1 MKANNSDL
9 LSFLVFFLYLFNVI
23 FAAIFFAV
31 ILLSGGL
38 QVIKVPS
45 TERGNAHS
53 FVVQKNLLDLKRKWG
68 NWRILT
74 CSFFQ

>member
-31 ILLSGGL
+31 IWCFLVGCRLLRYHPL
-38 QVIKVPS
+38 REEMHTV
-45 TERGNAHS
+45 
-53 FVVQKNLLDLKRKWG
+53 L
-68 NWRILT
+68 
-74 CSFFQ
+74 